1 MARTDWAAL
10 VTEPAAEY
18 TASAEL
24 VRFGLQPY
32 LPQVRRRHRAQ
43 GLALVRLYPLF
54 PRYLLVP
61 IGDAQ
66 APALRLAR
74 GLRKPRPV
82 LTDDDGRPW
91 RAPGDLIEAL
101 MAAERRG
108 DFDETLA
115 HGDRVR
121 LASGALAGVNALL
134 QGSSGSRAELLM
146 PLLGGCRVR
155 VAEAKVVRA

>member
-54 PRYLLVP
+54 PRYST
-61 IGDAQ
+61 GGRF
-66 APALRLAR
+66 APVTRPHNRLAME
-74 GLRKPRPV
+74 PV
-82 LTDDDGRPW
+82 QERMVLVLWALT
-91 RAPGDLIEAL
+91 ALIAVA
-101 MAAERRG
+101 M
-108 DFDETLA
+108 LA
-115 HGDRVR
+115 WV
-121 LASGALAGVNALL
+121 LW
-134 QGSSGSRAELLM
+134 
-146 PLLGGCRVR
+146 P
-155 VAEAKVVRA
+155 